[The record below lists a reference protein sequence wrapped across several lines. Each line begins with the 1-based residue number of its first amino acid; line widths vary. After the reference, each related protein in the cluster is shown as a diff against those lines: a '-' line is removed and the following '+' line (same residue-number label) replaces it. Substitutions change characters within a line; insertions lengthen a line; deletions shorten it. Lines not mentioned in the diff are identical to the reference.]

1 MRKYQTRAK
10 FIFIYN
16 QNTSSIETS
25 VNVNNPSSVLKPQ
38 TVQDWQLT
46 KVQTS
51 VTLTQ
56 DLAFYTLLI
65 KIF

>member
-1 MRKYQTRAK
+1 MRKYQTKAK
-10 FIFIYN
+10 FIFTYN
-16 QNTSSIETS
+16 KENIIDRDLSLFISSL
-25 VNVNNPSSVLKPQ
+25 PSS
-38 TVQDWQLT
+38 TSNTEQDWQLT

-56 DLAFYTLLI
+56 DLALYTLLI